1 MSRVLVF
8 FAGDA
13 PVRPPRRR
21 DRRVDEGDGGNRDAD
36 DRPPRRRDRRV
47 TFEQRVDDVGPRPE
61 DADDNA
67 VDVRTDEEDLDDDD
81 EDDLEYLDT
90 SSSLSRALRRLR
102 RRVLRR

>member
-1 MSRVLVF
+1 MSRVLVL

-21 DRRVDEGDGGNRDAD
+21 DRRV
-36 DRPPRRRDRRV
+36 
-47 TFEQRVDDVGPRPE
+47 TFERRAEDDVENRPRPE